1 MFYLFCGGARNRT
14 QVFGF
19 GDRSPATERHPHPP
33 RRMHLSR
40 KLYFLKDLV
49 PSADFAELLILKLAG
64 YQLLVLRAIVHAP
77 LTLRALQ
84 LYQIVL

>member
-1 MFYLFCGGARNRT
+1 
-14 QVFGF
+14 
-19 GDRSPATERHPHPP
+19 
-33 RRMHLSR
+33 MHLSR

-84 LYQIVL
+84 LDQIIL